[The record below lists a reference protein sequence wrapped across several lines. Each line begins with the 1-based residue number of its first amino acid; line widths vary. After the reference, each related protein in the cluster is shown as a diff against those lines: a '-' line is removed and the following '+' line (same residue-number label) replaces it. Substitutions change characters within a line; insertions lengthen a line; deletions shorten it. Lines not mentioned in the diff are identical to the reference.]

1 MKDNRLLHILLL
13 LLCAAVAAH
22 FGLAFGA
29 LALGLALLG
38 LRESSPHRPR
48 ADGKM
53 EDLHTHILRRTF
65 GRYTRLAQYGPL
77 AVLGATAVNARMKQT
92 PGAARLSLLCVGAFL
107 LWGLWLC
114 WLIAKGKRELLGEES
129 GDTGTE
135 EEV

>member
-22 FGLAFGA
+22 FGLAFGT
-29 LALGLALLG
+29 LALGLTLLG
-38 LRESSPHRPR
+38 LRESAPHRPR

-77 AVLGATAVNARMKQT
+77 AVLGAPAVNARMKQT

-114 WLIAKGKRELLGEES
+114 WLIAKGKWELLEEES